1 AVIRPKTSI
10 AMRNESN
17 LFIDCTSGSAYG
29 LACPKS
35 KQKLLSFGVP
45 INFVSTSRVDY
56 CANAN
61 LTALSRRVPKAK
73 EMWRRKGQ
81 EVEALESTAVTEERD
96 SRFNGSR
103 FTILFRPLSSP
114 LQYGDRGRGE
124 APGNGLAGQ
133 CSARSNFNGMLHV
146 RYFPGFQRHAFR
158 ARIALASSTSYPV
171 DLSIE

>member
-10 AMRNESN
+10 AMRNVSN
-17 LFIDCTSGSAYG
+17 LFKDCTSGSAYG

-35 KQKLLSFGVP
+35 KQKLLSFGLP

-103 FTILFRPLSSP
+103 FYSDLCPFLFSTETEAGVKRRETVWQANARPDRTLLGCCMSGTFRVSNATLSERESRWHRAPHIL
-114 LQYGDRGRGE
+114 
-124 APGNGLAGQ
+124 
-133 CSARSNFNGMLHV
+133 
-146 RYFPGFQRHAFR
+146 
-158 ARIALASSTSYPV
+158 ST
-171 DLSIE
+171 